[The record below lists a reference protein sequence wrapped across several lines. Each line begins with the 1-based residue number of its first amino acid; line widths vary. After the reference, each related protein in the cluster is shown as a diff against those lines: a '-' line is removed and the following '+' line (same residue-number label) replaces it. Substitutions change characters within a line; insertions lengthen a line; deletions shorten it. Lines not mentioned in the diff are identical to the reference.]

1 MRKKR
6 APLPNPALDL
16 FGEVPV
22 LESEIVD
29 WVEAVAP
36 RWLTPERSYRGYVH
50 GYDVAGKIRAA
61 KLAGVYDQIIQQ
73 RRVVWHARLALYSI
87 C

>member
-1 MRKKR
+1 MRLKYTT
-6 APLPNPALDL
+6 LNPAFDL

-36 RWLTPERSYRGYVH
+36 RWLSPERSFNGYVR

-61 KLAGVYDQIIQQ
+61 KLAGVYEQIIGQ
-73 RRVVWHARLALYSI
+73 RRIVWHARLALAAI

>member
-1 MRKKR
+1 MSLKKTT
-6 APLPNPALDL
+6 LPNPALDL

-36 RWLTPERSYRGYVH
+36 RWLTPEHSFRGYVR

-61 KLAGVYDQIIQQ
+61 KLAGVYEQIIDQ
-73 RRVVWHARLALYSI
+73 RPQVWHARLALAAI